1 MDAEQ
6 VLAERF
12 RRSIDTISYM
22 TLATADA
29 DGNPWVSPVFFTPVE
44 HRTFYWVSSPEAVH
58 SRNIAARPDVR
69 IVFYDSTVPV
79 GHAAASYVGA
89 TAGLVADHEVEAA
102 ARVFSARLPG
112 ERAFGVDEL
121 TDDGDLRLYVAR
133 ATSCE
138 VLVRG
143 GDPDFGT
150 GIDGRRAVDLSR
162 ATS

>member
-1 MDAEQ
+1 MDDEQ

-29 DGNPWVSPVFFTPVE
+29 DGNPWVSPVYFTPVE
-44 HRTFYWVSSPEAVH
+44 HRAFYWVSSPEAVH
-58 SRNIAARPDVR
+58 SRNIAARPEVR

-79 GHAAASYVGA
+79 GQAAASYVGA
-89 TAGLVADHEVEAA
+89 TAGLVPDDEVEAA
-102 ARVFSARLPG
+102 ARVYSARLPG
-112 ERAFGVDEL
+112 GRSFGVDEL
-121 TDDGDLRLYVAR
+121 TGDADLRLYVAH
-133 ATSCE
+133 ATTCD

-150 GIDGRRAVDLSR
+150 GIDGRRPVDPSLP
-162 ATS
+162 AG